1 MSTNQTHNKIRN
13 ITEIAII
20 AMLCLLTV
28 VLDFVDIP
36 YLKDEFQNRMLSKI
50 IQQTC
55 GGIAAV
61 LLMIRLRIRLF
72 GKPQKWLFLIPCIIV
87 ALDNFQF
94 SAFIQ
99 GKMQLARTSA
109 WDFILFAGY
118 CLTVGFFEECIF
130 RGVIFSVLASLFPQ
144 NKKGFLLTFA
154 LSSIVFGAAH
164 LLNGLSWQV
173 GYTILTGGLFAF
185 CLIKMKNILFCA
197 LVHALYNFG
206 GLLFDANFLGTG
218 VIFDLGTVLTM
229 LIVSVAI
236 GIFVLIFT
244 LKYPEEERQELY
256 DRLGIQRKEPKG
268 K

>member
-1 MSTNQTHNKIRN
+1 MSTKQTQNKIRN
-13 ITEIAII
+13 IIEIALI
-20 AMLCLLTV
+20 AILCLLTV
-28 VLDFVDIP
+28 VLDFVNIP

-118 CLTVGFFEECIF
+118 CLTVGFF
-130 RGVIFSVLASLFPQ
+130 
-144 NKKGFLLTFA
+144 
-154 LSSIVFGAAH
+154 
-164 LLNGLSWQV
+164 
-173 GYTILTGGLFAF
+173 
-185 CLIKMKNILFCA
+185 
-197 LVHALYNFG
+197 
-206 GLLFDANFLGTG
+206 
-218 VIFDLGTVLTM
+218 
-229 LIVSVAI
+229 
-236 GIFVLIFT
+236 
-244 LKYPEEERQELY
+244 
-256 DRLGIQRKEPKG
+256 
-268 K
+268 